1 MVSGRATRLR
11 VGRCIRCA
19 APRGGDSRAC
29 RPVCRVEAPE
39 GLRYTWEFLRPL
51 GGRSTVG
58 QQTLTLLIGVRIP
71 ASQPLFFPS
80 QRDRQVSRQG
90 RLQGLSRGSD
100 SRPASGKGTPWA
112 GRRRRWIPVTS
123 PRPCAQTSTPAR
135 ARVASTPRRRDEPR
149 SSRLR
154 SPGRNIRGMALCD
167 LKPGASVR
175 EQRCRRDLAQTNC
188 TPHDLDTA

>member
-1 MVSGRATRLR
+1 MVPGRATRLR

-29 RPVCRVEAPE
+29 RPVCRVEALP
-39 GLRYTWEFLRPL
+39 GLRYTWEFLRLL

-71 ASQPLFFPS
+71 ASQPLSFPS

-100 SRPASGKGTPWA
+100 SRPASGQGAPWA

-123 PRPCAQTSTPAR
+123 PRSCAHTSTPAR
-135 ARVASTPRRRDEPR
+135 ARVASIPRHRCDPR

-154 SPGRNIRGMALCD
+154 SPGRNIRGMTLCG
-167 LKPGASVR
+167 LKLGVSRP
-175 EQRCRRDLAQTNC
+175 EQPRRQYLAQTGC
-188 TPHDLDTA
+188 IPYDLDTA